1 LKLHIPEHDI
11 SDPLV
16 SIVIPAAN
24 ELITIGKFVE
34 WCHEGLSDA
43 GVLGEIL
50 IVSSSNDGTTEVA
63 LEKGARVLECP
74 RLGLGRAYIDSIPF
88 IRGKYVILGDADC
101 TYDFRDIRLFIREF
115 ENGKEFI
122 MGSRFKGSI
131 EKNSMPILHRY
142 FGTPITTWMLNKLFE
157 TSYSDIHCGMRGIT
171 LNSLKVINLKSQ
183 SWEYASEMI
192 IKVKKHGIATTEV
205 PVNFYKDMNGR
216 QSHHKRSGWLSP
228 FKAAWKNIKS
238 MLIYGFD
245 YLIFKPGLF
254 LFFSGLISL
263 LATSLFE
270 IYLLGVTFSITSQII
285 FSLIS
290 ITGLQL
296 IFLSF
301 VPKILF
307 DFKSEFKRFFP
318 LSMNLFGAL
327 SLFTFLIGVAL
338 IGFYSLSV
346 IYSERIF
353 FIIEL
358 LSQFII
364 LGVYLTFFSI
374 FVFFNSIMIN
384 SISARVQNDK

>member
-1 LKLHIPEHDI
+1 MKLHIPEHDI

>member
-34 WCHEGLSDA
+34 WCHEGLSEA

-63 LEKGARVLECP
+63 LEKGARVLESP

-171 LNSLKVINLKSQ
+171 LNSLKLINLKSQ

-192 IKVKKHGIATTEV
+192 IKVKKHGIATSEV

-254 LFFSGLISL
+254 LFVSGLISL

-318 LSMNLFGAL
+318 LNMNLFGAL
-327 SLFTFLIGVAL
+327 SLFTFFIGVAM

-358 LSQFII
+358 LSQFVI
-364 LGVYLTFFSI
+364 LGVYLTFFSV